1 VEGIHLLRTRQMG
14 EDALIDAHI
23 VVDPRITV
31 SEGHTIGDTVRDE
44 LISRFDD
51 VMDVL
56 VHVDPEDDEG
66 LFCKQKPLIRADVR
80 SLLDQ
85 YLVDFKE
92 SIIDFRIHYLNGLIE
107 LELILPYTVS
117 TQPQVLDKLN
127 KQLRRMER
135 RVRKIKTITLF
146 FKQKEG

>member
-1 VEGIHLLRTRQMG
+1 MG

-51 VMDVL
+51 IMDVL

-66 LFCKQKPLIRADVR
+66 LFEKNKPLKRGEVKRLIDKYM
-80 SLLDQ
+80 S
-85 YLVDFKE
+85 DFKD
-92 SIIDFRIHYLNGLIE
+92 SIIDFKIHYLNGLIE
-107 LELILPYTVS
+107 LELILPFVVT
-117 TQPQVLDKLN
+117 TQPEIMVKLN
-127 KQLRRMER
+127 KQSRRMEQ
-135 RVRKIKTITLF
+135 RVRKIKNITLF
-146 FKQKEG
+146 FKQNEG